1 MNDLVDVANTKPS
14 NVVAEFPSQHIVQPQ
29 ACKRV
34 SVGSANEADY
44 YGGEPSQ
51 SIPNNIRMLMH
62 ERGEKSERYESHER
76 AKMPD
81 SSTHAT
87 SFQPSGRE
95 AQPNFTVN
103 MTKQASAELYY
114 TNERMRWL
122 RQSKW
127 FQYRSADPNVC
138 QALTKLTLVVLPL
151 LLVSGD
157 WIVMADQAGGAS
169 SMSRGASVGM
179 PFGSGA
185 EMPPYYGTR
194 SVYEEQHEIFS
205 DTVVLDVAPCDSAAA
220 SLSPFY
226 RDPFPGLLQSQ
237 GNPMMKFIYDSMRTP
252 NFTNFIFGIIKATN
266 LTSMALFLALKYIYR
281 VRQSTSL
288 SMDYSDASSRAEPSE
303 SDACHANIGDPNR
316 SGGGGYKRAG
326 PPLFMPNFG
335 FEYRVFCT
343 AVILACKYLDDKT
356 YTNKSWSKITGIRN
370 EELNRM
376 EREFLTLLNFELSV
390 PELEFI
396 EWIRVVEELW
406 YCK

>member
-1 MNDLVDVANTKPS
+1 MNDLVDVVNTKPS
-14 NVVAEFPSQHIVQPQ
+14 NVVAEFPSQHIGRRQ

-44 YGGEPSQ
+44 YDGEPSQ
-51 SIPNNIRMLMH
+51 SIPNNIRMMMH
-62 ERGEKSERYESHER
+62 ESEGNSERYEGHEQ

-81 SSTHAT
+81 SSTQAT
-87 SFQPSGRE
+87 SFQPSGGE
-95 AQPNFTVN
+95 PPPNFTVS

-127 FQYRSADPNVC
+127 FQYRSTDPNVC

-157 WIVMADQAGGAS
+157 WIVMAGQAGGGS
-169 SMSRGASVGM
+169 SKSRGTSVGM
-179 PFGSGA
+179 PFGPGA

-194 SVYEEQHEIFS
+194 SGYEEQHETFS
-205 DTVVLDVAPCDSAAA
+205 DTVVLDVDSCDSAAA

-237 GNPMMKFIYDSMRTP
+237 GNPTMKFIYDSMRTP

-281 VRQSTSL
+281 VRQSTSP
-288 SMDYSDASSRAEPSE
+288 SMDYSDTSHAEPSK
-303 SDACHANIGDPNR
+303 SDACHANFGGPNK
-316 SGGGGYKRAG
+316 SGGGYRKGG